1 MEKTPVSMV
10 VFAMIIID
18 SKINDM
24 LFALVCKLLI
34 LIIHNNGVG
43 MEIFYDQNNN
53 LVKLSFVKN
62 EWNEESRH
70 VLVICQYKDQWLLT
84 KHKERGLEFPGGKR
98 EMGETTIQAAHRE
111 VMEETGG
118 IIKSMKWI
126 ATYQVFGEVPFLKD
140 VFFARISHLTSKE
153 DYLETDGPVLI
164 TGNIITKRWNES
176 FSFIMK
182 DEVIQFCISY
192 IENELLSK
200 KKG

>member
-1 MEKTPVSMV
+1 
-10 VFAMIIID
+10 
-18 SKINDM
+18 M

-62 EWNEESRH
+62 EWNEEARH

-98 EMGETTIQAAHRE
+98 ETGETTIQTAQRE

-118 IIKSMKWI
+118 IIKSLQWI
-126 ATYQVFGEVPFLKD
+126 AAYQVFGEVPFLKD
-140 VFFARISHLTSKE
+140 VFFARISQLSSKE

-164 TGNIITKRWNES
+164 TGNIIKKRWKDS
-176 FSFIMK
+176 FSFIMQ

-192 IENELLSK
+192 IESELLSK